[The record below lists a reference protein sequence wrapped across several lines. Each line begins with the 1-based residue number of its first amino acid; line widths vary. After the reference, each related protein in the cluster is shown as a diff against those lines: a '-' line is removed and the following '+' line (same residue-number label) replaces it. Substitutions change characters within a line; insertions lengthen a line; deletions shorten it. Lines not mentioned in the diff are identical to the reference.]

1 MGVIGSLFSAML
13 DIYENTRP
21 TSKKEKSRK
30 YETNSEFNF
39 SGNRRKDL
47 YKVEKTPII
56 KKGEKETK
64 TLEEDSKQ
72 AEK

>member
-1 MGVIGSLFSAML
+1 MGAIGSLFSAIL
-13 DIYENTRP
+13 DIYENVRTTP
-21 TSKKEKSRK
+21 KKEKNRK

-56 KKGEKETK
+56 KKRENETK
-64 TLEEDSKQ
+64 TVEEDSRQ